1 MIFLPILKF
10 SEQTLLE
17 AVLDLLMLSGL
28 HIEVCVSQAL
38 HLIPRG
44 QAQSVLM
51 LELVLWGYRSAVA
64 WILDLIA
71 ACRLWNF
78 SKFLNC
84 TEIQFLYLKHRI
96 ILSFQGRCEKWFS
109 WHSPRLQS
117 MVAQMVKHLSAMWET
132 RIRSLGWKDPL
143 EKEMA
148 THSSILTWK
157 VPRMEE
163 PGRLQSIGLQRVGHD
178 WATSLSF

>member
-71 ACRLWNF
+71 ACRL
-78 SKFLNC
+78 
-84 TEIQFLYLKHRI
+84 
-96 ILSFQGRCEKWFS
+96 
-109 WHSPRLQS
+109 
-117 MVAQMVKHLSAMWET
+117 
-132 RIRSLGWKDPL
+132 
-143 EKEMA
+143 
-148 THSSILTWK
+148 
-157 VPRMEE
+157 
-163 PGRLQSIGLQRVGHD
+163 
-178 WATSLSF
+178 

>member
-38 HLIPRG
+38 HLVPRG

-64 WILDLIA
+64 WILDLNPGDHWPIIVAMESCLTTASDSWRRHPLAQLLSDELQTTEWVFILGIQGSKIIPA
-71 ACRLWNF
+71 A
-78 SKFLNC
+78 
-84 TEIQFLYLKHRI
+84 
-96 ILSFQGRCEKWFS
+96 
-109 WHSPRLQS
+109 
-117 MVAQMVKHLSAMWET
+117 
-132 RIRSLGWKDPL
+132 
-143 EKEMA
+143 
-148 THSSILTWK
+148 
-157 VPRMEE
+157 
-163 PGRLQSIGLQRVGHD
+163 
-178 WATSLSF
+178 

>member
-38 HLIPRG
+38 HLVPRG

-64 WILDLIA
+64 WILDLNPGDHWPIIVA
-71 ACRLWNF
+71 MEVVSPLPLTVGGDTRLPSCSVMSCRLQSGFHPWN
-78 SKFLNC
+78 
-84 TEIQFLYLKHRI
+84 
-96 ILSFQGRCEKWFS
+96 
-109 WHSPRLQS
+109 PRLQN
-117 MVAQMVKHLSAMWET
+117 
-132 RIRSLGWKDPL
+132 
-143 EKEMA
+143 
-148 THSSILTWK
+148 HSSCLEWSK
-157 VPRMEE
+157 R
-163 PGRLQSIGLQRVGHD
+163 GREQSI
-178 WATSLSF
+178 

>member
-38 HLIPRG
+38 HLVPRG

-64 WILDLIA
+64 WILDLNPGDHWPIIVAMESCLTTASDSWRRHPLAQLLNDELQTTEWVFILGIQGSKIIPA
-71 ACRLWNF
+71 A
-78 SKFLNC
+78 
-84 TEIQFLYLKHRI
+84 
-96 ILSFQGRCEKWFS
+96 
-109 WHSPRLQS
+109 
-117 MVAQMVKHLSAMWET
+117 
-132 RIRSLGWKDPL
+132 
-143 EKEMA
+143 
-148 THSSILTWK
+148 
-157 VPRMEE
+157 
-163 PGRLQSIGLQRVGHD
+163 
-178 WATSLSF
+178 